1 MRRWN
6 GNSFGQ
12 KFLGNAET
20 QVVHDLDNEQPDCEI
35 EQIIANG
42 KDEPYVQLF
51 APHSEGYALRPHCIG
66 EWEW

>member
-20 QVVHDLDNEQPDCEI
+20 KVVYDLDNEQPDCQI
-35 EQIIANG
+35 EQIIAAG
-42 KDEPYVQLF
+42 KDEPYVRLF
-51 APHSEGYALRPHCIG
+51 DANGDGYNLCLDFIG
-66 EWEW
+66 VWEW